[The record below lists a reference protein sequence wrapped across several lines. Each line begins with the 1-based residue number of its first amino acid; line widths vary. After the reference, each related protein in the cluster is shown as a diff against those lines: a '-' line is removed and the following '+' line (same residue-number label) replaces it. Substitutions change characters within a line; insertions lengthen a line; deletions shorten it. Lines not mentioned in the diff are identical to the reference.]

1 MTERGLTREEAAS
14 RVAAQAT
21 NEQRRAVA
29 DFVVSTE
36 TSLDETRREVGNV
49 YEKLLAMSA
58 S

>member
-1 MTERGLTREEAAS
+1 M
-14 RVAAQAT
+14 AAQAT